1 MKSTDKQTYFKQQL
15 RPDRITSSFDEFDQE
30 LKSKLPLDTK
40 ISTVL
45 RMMVQ
50 QTGCSKASIF
60 RVLDGQ
66 VLPRHYQW
74 PEDGGSQ
81 GNNYNLEKRLSLE
94 SIGLDHWSARLRSN
108 ELISGRTTEF
118 NGKEQEFLLRDGGK
132 SFMLIPIVLEDT
144 DWWGFV
150 ELTNS
155 SDDASW
161 AAESNELLHRVASAA
176 GLAMHEDE
184 VNKSKNMSHT
194 DLIELSLREE
204 LLSAELDEISSWKNQ
219 ILSTFSHEFQTP
231 LYTLLGFSKTLLE
244 NEELD
249 SDKEIRM
256 TCLEH
261 IYEQSRRLE
270 KLVNNMMFASRL
282 HTKSLRV
289 EKHLIDLRSVLSAV
303 HKWAD
308 EKAADSKLDFYIE
321 EPQAPVDI
329 TCDPGKIERLLES
342 ILENAFVHTPSPG
355 WVSVKVIPEADN
367 VVIIIA
373 DTGTG
378 ISAANVGRIFEP
390 FFTAPSKLNS
400 ESGVGLGLSIAKE
413 IVDLHKGFITVESR
427 EGEGSVFTITL
438 PRSLDESVRALQ

>member
-1 MKSTDKQTYFKQQL
+1 MESTDNQTYFKQQP
-15 RPDRITSSFDEFDQE
+15 RHEQIASSFEDFDQE
-30 LKSKLPLDTK
+30 LKSKLPLESK
-40 ISTVL
+40 LSNVL
-45 RMMVQ
+45 RMIVQ
-50 QTGCSKASIF
+50 QTGGNKATIF
-60 RVLDGQ
+60 RVLDGHI
-66 VLPRHYQW
+66 LPRYYLW
-74 PEDGGSQ
+74 PEETESRGS
-81 GNNYNLEKRLSLE
+81 NYNLERRLSME
-94 SIGLDHWSARLRSN
+94 SIGLDHWQAKLRSN
-108 ELISGRTTEF
+108 TLIAGRTNEF
-118 NGKEQEFLLRDGGK
+118 NGKEQEFLLRNGGK
-132 SFMLIPIVLEDT
+132 SFMLIPIIVEEAE
-144 DWWGFV
+144 WWGFLEISDSNEEPTWTV
-150 ELTNS
+150 ETK
-155 SDDASW
+155 
-161 AAESNELLHRVASAA
+161 ELLHKIAAVIGVAI
-176 GLAMHEDE
+176 HEDE

-204 LLSAELDEISSWKNQ
+204 LLSAELDEMSRWKNQ

-249 SDKEIRM
+249 NDKEIRM

-289 EKHLIDLRSVLSAV
+289 EKHLIDFRSVLGAV

-308 EKAADSKLDFYIE
+308 EKALAAKLDFYIE

-329 TCDPGKIERLLES
+329 TCDPGKIERMLEN
-342 ILENAFVHTPSPG
+342 ILENALMHTPSPG
-355 WVSVKVIPEADN
+355 WVSVKVIPDTDN

-373 DTGTG
+373 DTGAG
-378 ISAANVGRIFEP
+378 ISAANISRIFEP
-390 FFTAPSKLNS
+390 FFTAPSKQS
-400 ESGVGLGLSIAKE
+400 SDAGVGLGLSIAKE
-413 IVDLHKGFITVESR
+413 IVDLHNGFITVESK